1 MSLNVEPKD
10 ILEAFKIIRTY
21 LRESPFEYSPLLSER
36 VCSRV
41 FLKLEN
47 FQLTRSFKARG
58 ALNLMLN
65 IRRKEGINEVIT
77 ASSGNH
83 AQGIAFASRI
93 LNMKATIVVPESCP
107 ETKKK
112 AIKAIG
118 GENVILLE
126 HGDIYDEAEEEAMKI
141 ASKKGIPFVPPA
153 EHRLIMAGAGTVGL
167 EMMLEN
173 PDLDMI
179 LVPAGA
185 GGLILGIATIV
196 KALNPRIK
204 IYGVQSEAS
213 PPWYYSWKA
222 GKLVEVKI
230 EESLADGLSGGI
242 KEEMLELAKTRVD
255 DFLLVSEEEIAEAM
269 RYSIMEL
276 HQIVEG
282 AGAVGLAAILS
293 GKIDVKDKR
302 VGVVISGGNVDSK
315 TIARILSGN

>member
-21 LRESPFEYSPLLSER
+21 LRETPFEYSPLLSER

-213 PPWYYSWKA
+213 PPWYYSWKE

-269 RYSIMEL
+269 KYSIMEL
-276 HQIVEG
+276 HQVVEG

-293 GKIDVKDKR
+293 GKINVRDKR

-315 TIARILSGN
+315 TIARILSDG